1 MKTEIWKDVK
11 DYEGLYQ
18 ISTFGRLKSFV
29 VDKVDGRIMRSKMNK
44 TGYLC
49 YQLKDRRQV
58 LAHRLV
64 GMAFIPNPNN
74 YSDIDHID
82 NSDKANNNVEN
93 LQWATRRYNVRKD
106 QSDSILCRHETGREI
121 IASGTRDAAKKTSC
135 WRNSVVHALK
145 YKIKT
150 RTGWSYSVIKKSNS

>member
-11 DYEGLYQ
+11 GYEGLYQ

-29 VDKVDGRIMRSKMNK
+29 VDKVDGRLLRSKISNR
-44 TGYLC
+44 GYVC
-49 YQLKDRRQV
+49 YQLKDLRQV

-64 GMAFIPNPNN
+64 GEAFIPNPHN

-82 NSDKANNNVEN
+82 NSDRTNNNVEN
-93 LQWATRRYNVRKD
+93 LQWATRKYNVRKD
-106 QSDSILCRHETGREI
+106 QSDSILCEHETGRQI
-121 IASGTRDAAKKTSC
+121 LASGTRDAAHKTSC
-135 WRNSVVHALK
+135 WRNSVMHALK
-145 YKIKT
+145 HKTKT